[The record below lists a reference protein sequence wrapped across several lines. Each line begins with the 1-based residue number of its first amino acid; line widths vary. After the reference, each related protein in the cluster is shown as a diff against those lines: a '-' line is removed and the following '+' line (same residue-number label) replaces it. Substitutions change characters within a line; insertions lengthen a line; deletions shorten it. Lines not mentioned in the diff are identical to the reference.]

1 MAGYTAFVAASVSQ
15 SLQNGRGELAAGE
28 AALAGA
34 ERSADSAS
42 VGNVMIQLKR
52 AEQDFTDARRRSSQ
66 DPALRVLGALPWS
79 GSQVSASA
87 HLGAI
92 GADLSRAG
100 EGAAVVALQ
109 VAALRKQYA
118 GRPLTPD
125 DLQTVLQQAQTIAA
139 SYKGSIK
146 QIGEQLKVAHA
157 ERAQVT
163 TTDLIPPLT
172 HAYQEVDGALTQAD
186 TAFTRYQDVK
196 AVLSDLLGVALSG

>member
-1 MAGYTAFVAASVSQ
+1 MA
-15 SLQNGRGELAAGE
+15 
-28 AALAGA
+28 
-34 ERSADSAS
+34 
-42 VGNVMIQLKR
+42 QLTR